1 MTQESN
7 NVNGNNGRHFFWHPW
22 GALGCL
28 WRTFVFLL
36 GIVALTFLMSLLMKG
51 CNHRSLGDDDDERNN
66 TEQKVTDPDDPDY
79 PDDPDNPYNRRQIP
93 EDLRDNRIV
102 DDWNDSI
109 PGVKELPSPQ
119 DNVLPPVDTTRVVES
134 PVDSLVQMMSG
145 QLVVLFNSK
154 DVKADMTTFARQFK
168 RFYPD
173 NEYRVTYYNPN
184 AGLMLL
190 EVPENHLEEVGSSLP
205 NKIRG
210 IDFLVT
216 TNDIVNASAYKPS
229 DPGFSKTNY
238 DEYFR
243 LIQAYDAWD
252 ITRGSSDV
260 KVAIVDSYFDLTNP
274 EIGTRYVDRI
284 NIATKTTDVLPP
296 ARMPRKEEIGAFC
309 HGSHV
314 AGLAIGGQN
323 NGLGCSGIAPECTW
337 IPVALGSGPW
347 TTLHILEGVLYAIYH
362 GADVVNMSIQ
372 STNELMRGMPLGLQV
387 LFSENMRKGG
397 EAVWHYVVKTAKDHN
412 CVIVKAAG
420 NFSVYQAMDF
430 MNRFPNEVVNVE
442 AVDGKGQIADFSNFG
457 IIDGGKL
464 HFSTVA
470 APGVNLYSVGDRR
483 FTDAQ
488 GFMEMGGTSMAAPV
502 VTGAVALLKSKK
514 KDITAEEVINVLRM
528 TGKQTDHS
536 GVIGPTIQIRD
547 ALDATGGQLLN
558 FDDLMQNHDLLV
570 GKWKSTHELKQT
582 NEHTGAFID
591 NIWTYFI
598 FTSPT
603 SGYVE
608 HHGVNSRK
616 VYTAPLT
623 VRWTNKSL
631 QITQTA
637 LATTTTGESINN
649 YDFDCHPNSK
659 RLLEADAKKNGKKVF
674 DLMLEKVK

>member
-1 MTQESN
+1 MEQASYN
-7 NVNGNNGRHFFWHPW
+7 DSGNGRHFFWQPW
-22 GALGCL
+22 GAWGCL
-28 WRTFVFLL
+28 WRTIVFLL
-36 GIVALTFLMSLLMKG
+36 GIIVLSFLMSLLMKG
-51 CNHRSLGDDDDERNN
+51 CDRKSSGDDDDDDSKK
-66 TEQKVTDPDDPDY
+66 TEHVVDDPDY

-93 EDLRDNRIV
+93 EDLKDTTVVR
-102 DDWNDSI
+102 DWNDSI
-109 PGVKELPSPQ
+109 PGVKELPKPE
-119 DNVLPPVDTTRVVES
+119 DNILPPVDTTRVVES
-134 PVDSLVQMMSG
+134 PIDSLVQIVPD

-154 DVKADMTTFARQFK
+154 DVKADMTSFARRFK
-168 RFYPD
+168 QFYPD
-173 NEYRVTYYNPN
+173 DAYRVTYYNPN

-190 EVPENHLEEVGSSLP
+190 QVPQDQLEQVAKNLD
-205 NKIRG
+205 KRIKD
-210 IDFLVT
+210 IDFLIT
-216 TNDIVNASAYKPS
+216 TNDIVNASAYKPT
-229 DPGFSKTNY
+229 DPGFSKSNY

-274 EIGTRYVDRI
+274 EIGQRYVDRI
-284 NIATKTTDVLPP
+284 NIATRTRDVLPP
-296 ARMPRKEEIGAFC
+296 ARMPRRGEEGSFC

-323 NGLGCSGIAPECTW
+323 NGMGCSGIAPECTW

-362 GADVVNMSIQ
+362 GADVINMSIQ
-372 STNELMRGMPLGLQV
+372 STNEQMQALPLGLQV
-387 LFSENMRKGG
+387 LFSQNVRKGG
-397 EAVWHYVVKTAKDHN
+397 EAVWQYVVKTAKDHN

-420 NFSVYQAMDF
+420 NYSVYLAMDY

-442 AVDGKGQIADFSNFG
+442 AVDGKGIRANFTNFG
-457 IIDGGKL
+457 IINDAKL